1 MATAERQVLLEP
13 AVKRPE
19 VPRPWQPVNRIAEMD
34 VDNWLY
40 SCPPWQEAPGLMGL
54 TSALA
59 QAETYEADLQ
69 SPIDKR
75 LARDALSFDAHFS
88 GLPAYNHIEGAELP
102 WIAPMS
108 PAPTAWQRA
117 LADRWRW
124 TVPANREDM
133 GGAKTSDRGLL
144 FGTHMAIGISQWLQE
159 FARSFVVNL
168 RENVE
173 PDEGEITDPA
183 VLGAA
188 RERLALKA
196 KDYERLDR
204 EARVEQLRE
213 AATRHAR
220 QSPQELLDT
229 LALRRGL
236 GWHTIAAML
245 GVTPTAI
252 RKWRRGGS
260 LTPENREQL
269 AALVAFFEVLEQIK
283 EPIADLGSWIEM
295 RVREDTTLTPA
306 AIYRAGPDH
315 RWLLLEW
322 ARGYIDTATM
332 LDRFDESWRDNYA
345 RDPNFRVAESPT
357 GERAIVPR

>member
-1 MATAERQVLLEP
+1 
-13 AVKRPE
+13 
-19 VPRPWQPVNRIAEMD
+19 MD
-34 VDNWLY
+34 
-40 SCPPWQEAPGLMGL
+40 GRL
-54 TSALA
+54 TSGVASL
-59 QAETYEADLQ
+59 ET
-69 SPIDKR
+69 SFGR
-75 LARDALSFDAHFS
+75 FSARDYIKS
-88 GLPAYNHIEGAELP
+88 AELP
-102 WIAPMS
+102 WIDTPSTAP
-108 PAPTAWQRA
+108 AWQRA

-124 TVPANREDM
+124 TGPTNREDM
-133 GGAKTSDRGLL
+133 GAVKTGDQRLL
-144 FGTHMAIGISQWLQE
+144 FDTDAAIGISQWLQE
-159 FARSFVVNL
+159 LTRSFVVNR
-168 RENVE
+168 REDVE
-173 PDEGEITDPA
+173 LDEGELTDPA
-183 VLGAA
+183 ALGAA

-213 AATRHAR
+213 AAARHAR
-220 QSPQELLDT
+220 QGPKELLDT

-236 GWHTIAAML
+236 GWHTIATML

-260 LTPENREQL
+260 VTPENREQL

-322 ARGYIDTATM
+322 ARDYIDTATM
-332 LDRFDESWRDNYA
+332 LDRFDESWRESYA
-345 RDPNFRVAESPT
+345 RDPNFRVAESPA